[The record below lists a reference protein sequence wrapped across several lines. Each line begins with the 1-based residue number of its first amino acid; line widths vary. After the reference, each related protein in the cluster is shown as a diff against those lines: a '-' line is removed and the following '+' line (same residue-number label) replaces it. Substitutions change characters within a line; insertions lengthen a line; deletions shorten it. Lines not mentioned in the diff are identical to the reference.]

1 MVIQIWKKK
10 KRKKEKRKRIPYILQ
25 ILMQNMKQIN
35 KVYIT
40 KIKITHNIYDQGVE
54 KPFTTQNSWN
64 YNWSS

>member
-10 KRKKEKRKRIPYILQ
+10 KRKRIPYILQ

-64 YNWSS
+64 CNWSS